1 MTALIYCPFPNE
13 DSAKE
18 IGRALI
24 EEGLLGCI
32 NVGPSIHSLFF
43 WNSKIGESEEIP
55 ALLKT
60 DKSLLQQA
68 ISRLE
73 VLHPYDTPAILGWPC
88 VAGSATTD
96 WLGQL
101 GSGANE

>member
-24 EEGLLGCI
+24 EEGLIGCI
-32 NVGPSIHSLFF
+32 NVGPSIHSLFVR
-43 WNSKIGESEEIP
+43 NSKIGESEETP

-60 DKSLLQQA
+60 DKSLLQRA

-73 VLHPYDTPAILGWPC
+73 ILHPYDTPAILGWPC

>member
-24 EEGLLGCI
+24 EDGLIGCI
-32 NVGPSIHSLFF
+32 NVGPSIYSLFV

-60 DKSLLQQA
+60 DKSLLQQ
-68 ISRLE
+68 SFCRLE
-73 VLHPYDTPAILGWPC
+73 VLHRFDTPAILGCPC